1 MEAISKTTHGRHT
14 VNRNHPDRNPVTRV
28 HARHPIRAEVAGVT
42 ITVGTHA
49 SDHRTR
55 HKTLHNI
62 HYQNLAIVR
71 LFCYHGAIP
80 MKKLTLDF
88 TPEELGIL
96 TTMAS
101 DQLFRKQFIDSKM
114 PGFKPNREELDMC
127 KNLVGR
133 LRAIVDEQRTKTASA
148 IEKKVTTR

>member
-1 MEAISKTTHGRHT
+1 MDGETDSCY
-14 VNRNHPDRNPVTRV
+14 TRS
-28 HARHPIRAEVAGVT
+28 I
-42 ITVGTHA
+42 
-49 SDHRTR
+49 
-55 HKTLHNI
+55 
-62 HYQNLAIVR
+62 Q
-71 LFCYHGAIP
+71 

-133 LRAIVDEQRTKTASA
+133 LRAIVDEQRTKNASLV
-148 IEKKVTTR
+148 EKKVATR

>member
-1 MEAISKTTHGRHT
+1 
-14 VNRNHPDRNPVTRV
+14 
-28 HARHPIRAEVAGVT
+28 
-42 ITVGTHA
+42 
-49 SDHRTR
+49 
-55 HKTLHNI
+55 
-62 HYQNLAIVR
+62 
-71 LFCYHGAIP
+71 

-133 LRAIVDEQRTKTASA
+133 LRAIVDEQRTKNALVV
-148 IEKKVTTR
+148 EKKAAAR